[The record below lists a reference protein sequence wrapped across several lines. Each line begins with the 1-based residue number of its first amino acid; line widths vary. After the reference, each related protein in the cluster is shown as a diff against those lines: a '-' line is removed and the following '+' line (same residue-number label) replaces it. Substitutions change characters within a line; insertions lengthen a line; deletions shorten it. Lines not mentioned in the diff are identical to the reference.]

1 MVQILGV
8 STDGLNVV
16 MIMEYCDGGMSYN
29 YVILEGIKW
38 LDLAGSL
45 DHLVKNEI
53 SMQTKIKYLSGIA
66 KGVYHLHKNNI
77 IHRDLAAR
85 NILVST

>member
-1 MVQILGV
+1 
-8 STDGLNVV
+8 
-16 MIMEYCDGGMSYN
+16 MIMEYCDGGTVQIGYIRK
-29 YVILEGIKW
+29 VITW
-38 LDLAGSL
+38 LNPTGSL

-66 KGVYHLHKNNI
+66 KGIYHLHKNNI

-85 NILVST
+85 NILVSA

>member
-16 MIMEYCDGGMSYN
+16 MIMEYCDGGTSYKC
-29 YVILEGIKW
+29 YRKVLTW

-85 NILVST
+85 NILVSA